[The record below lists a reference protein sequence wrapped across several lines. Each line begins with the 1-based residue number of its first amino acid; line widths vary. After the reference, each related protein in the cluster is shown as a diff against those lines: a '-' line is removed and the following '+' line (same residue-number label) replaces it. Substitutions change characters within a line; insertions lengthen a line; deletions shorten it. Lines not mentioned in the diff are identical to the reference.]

1 MIEFLDCSLA
11 SGGKVLVNCH
21 LGVSRSAACVLAY
34 LMTRHRMSLAEAM
47 DKVRT
52 QGDIGGEFLNFR

>member
-47 DKVRT
+47 DKVR
-52 QGDIGGEFLNFR
+52 R

>member
-1 MIEFLDCSLA
+1 MIEFLDSALD

-34 LMTRHRMSLAEAM
+34 LLTRHNMSLAEAL
-47 DKVRT
+47 DKVSRHVT
-52 QGDIGGEFLNFR
+52 VII

>member
-1 MIEFLDCSLA
+1 MIEFLDSALA

-34 LMTRHRMSLAEAM
+34 LLTRHNMSLAEAL
-47 DKVRT
+47 DKVSR
-52 QGDIGGEFLNFR
+52 QGSVTVII

>member
-1 MIEFLDCSLA
+1 MDSALD

-34 LMTRHRMSLAEAM
+34 LLTRHNMSLAEALV
-47 DKVRT
+47 KVSR
-52 QGDIGGEFLNFR
+52 QGSVTVI